1 MKTKM
6 IKNISRIII
15 TLVFLFTAN
24 LIYSQSIKGKVTD
37 ASNSEPLVGAT
48 VKVTGEPLGALADL
62 DGNYEIT
69 DIEPG
74 VYTLEFSY
82 IGYTP
87 KTLKDIV
94 VTKGNTSNINVSL
107 TVDGLITDEIV
118 IESSPTLS
126 NEQSLLNEQKN
137 SSTIQD
143 GISEQQI
150 KRAPDPTAA
159 DVLKR
164 VIGVNIVDDKFVY
177 VRGTSERY
185 NNTTLNGVQ
194 LPSSEADKRSFSFD
208 LFPSRLLEN
217 IIIAKSFTPDMI
229 GNFSG
234 GLVQLNTKDFVDQFI
249 FTLET
254 TGSFLTG
261 STSEGN
267 FYTYNAGESK
277 LLFFNS
283 GLDNGSRSLPSDF
296 PTTPFSSANNY
307 GQSLNNNWG
316 QNNRKAPLNGGY
328 QLTLGNNFNLFENP
342 LGVLLA
348 YTYKNGFATEDIF
361 RAEYN
366 SDTSTILNYN
376 GRSSNYAVLNGGV
389 LNLNYKIGGNNKLS
403 VKNTYSIASDNT
415 TQYYEGLT
423 IFPDNFDRKLYGTEF
438 VERILYS
445 TQISGSHYINDL
457 SRMNI
462 TWTASYA
469 ESERDQ
475 PDTKTTFYQRSTDSD
490 DPYIMPLTTVANDN
504 VGERFYS
511 YLFDINKTFGVNFD
525 QQFLKIKNKNS
536 KIKYGGLAVGTNR
549 NFNARNFA
557 PKLAVFSNIGLQPIE
572 TIFSPSN
579 FDSTSMYMVEITD
592 KSDAYTATENTYA
605 SYLMFD
611 LPFDRLRTIA
621 GLRYEYNEQIV
632 NGFERVTGNPVKVNQ
647 KNNNV
652 LPSINLTYA
661 LTEQSNIRA
670 SATQTVSRP
679 ELREIAPFAYID
691 FVTGSELAG
700 NPDLEQSL
708 IQNYDLRY
716 ELFPAAG
723 EIAALSV
730 FYKNFDQPI
739 ERVIVPTITGPVP
752 QYTFANAV
760 NGAFNYGME
769 LEVRKKLNFIS
780 NSLKDFTINGN
791 LTLVNSEVN
800 LEGLQSAVSEKT
812 RRLQGQS
819 PYTVNVGLYYD
830 NYDLGLNANLLYNE
844 FGDKISEV
852 GGVGFN
858 DIYEQGR
865 AIFDF
870 SIAKTF
876 LSNFEGK
883 FTIRDIL
890 DEDVVFTQKY
900 TLQGGEEVE
909 KVIRR
914 ETVGTNYGF
923 SLSYRF

>member
-1 MKTKM
+1 ML
-6 IKNISRIII
+6 KNISRIIFI
-15 TLVFLFTAN
+15 LTILFASD
-24 LIYSQSIKGKVTD
+24 LIYSQSIKGKITD
-37 ASNSEPLVGAT
+37 AGNSEPLVGAT
-48 VKVTGEPLGALADL
+48 VKVTGKPLGALADL

-69 DIEPG
+69 DIDPG
-74 VYTLEFSY
+74 VYTMEFSY

-94 VTKGNTSNINVSL
+94 VTAGNTANINVSL
-107 TVDGLITDEIV
+107 TLDGLITDEIV
-118 IESSPTLS
+118 VESSPTLS

-137 SSTIQD
+137 SAKIQD

-164 VIGVNIVDDKFVY
+164 VIGVNIVEDKFVY

-208 LFPSRLLEN
+208 LFPSKLLEN

-249 FTLET
+249 FTIET

-267 FYTYNAGESK
+267 FYTYDAGESK
-277 LLFFNS
+277 FLFYNS
-283 GLDNGSRSLPSDF
+283 GLDDGSRSLPSAF
-296 PTTPFSSANNY
+296 PTTPFSSPNNY
-307 GQSLNNNWG
+307 GQTLNNNWG
-316 QNNRKAPLNGGY
+316 QNNRKTPANGGY
-328 QLTLGNNFNLFENP
+328 QLTLGNNFNVFDNP
-342 LGVLLA
+342 LGILLA
-348 YTYKNGFATEDIF
+348 YTYKNGFASEEIF

-366 SDTSTILNYN
+366 SDTSTILSYN

-389 LNLNYKIGGNNKLS
+389 LNMNYKIGGNNKLS
-403 VKNTYSIASDNT
+403 FKNTYSIASDNN
-415 TQYYEGLT
+415 TQYYEGKT
-423 IFPDNFDRKLYGTEF
+423 IFPDNFDRQLYGTDF
-438 VERILYS
+438 TERILYS
-445 TQISGSHYINDL
+445 TQISGNHFINNL
-457 SRMNI
+457 SRMNL

-511 YLFDINKTFGVNFD
+511 YLFDINKTFGFNID
-525 QQFLKIKNKNS
+525 QQFFKISNKNS
-536 KIKYGGLAVGTNR
+536 KIKYGALAIGTNR

-557 PKLAVFSNIGLQPIE
+557 PKLAVFSNIGLQPIS

-579 FDSTSMYMVEITD
+579 FDSTTMYMVEITD
-592 KSDAYTATENTYA
+592 KSDAYTAKENTYA
-605 SYLMFD
+605 GYLMFD
-611 LPFDRLRTIA
+611 LPYKKLRTIA
-621 GLRYEYNEQIV
+621 GLRYEYNEQLV
-632 NGFERVTGNPVKVNQ
+632 NGFQRVTGNPINVNQ
-647 KNNNV
+647 TNNNV
-652 LPSINLTYA
+652 LPSINLSYS
-661 LTEQSNIRA
+661 LTEESNLRA

-723 EIAALSV
+723 EIAAMSL
-730 FYKNFDQPI
+730 FYKHFDQPI

-752 QYTFANAV
+752 QYTFANAI
-760 NGAFNYGME
+760 NGAINYGME

-780 NSLKDFTINGN
+780 RSLKDFTLNCN
-791 LTLVNSEVN
+791 LTLVNSQVD
-800 LEGLQSAVSEKT
+800 LEGLQSAVSDKT

-830 NYDLGLNANLLYNE
+830 NYDLGLNANFLYNE

-852 GGVGFN
+852 GGTGFN

-865 AIFDF
+865 PVFDF

-876 LSNFEGK
+876 LTNFEGK

-890 DEDVVFTQKY
+890 DEDVIFTQKFN
-900 TLQGGEEVE
+900 LDSGEEVE

-914 ETVGTNYGF
+914 ETVGTNFGL